1 MFSIIR
7 DNIADLRVDS
17 LIVEKS
23 GAAPALQ
30 APEEFYPRM
39 LGHLIRHVAEQKRE
53 ELAGMKELI
62 VITDTIPINKK
73 RDAVEKG
80 VKTVLKQMLPSGCR
94 FRVLH
99 HASMSSMGLQLA
111 DYCNWAIFRKWES
124 GDSTFYDALREGIK
138 SELEI

>member
-1 MFSIIR
+1 M
-7 DNIADLRVDS
+7 RVDS
-17 LIVEKS
+17 LIAEKS
-23 GAAPALQ
+23 RTAPALQ

-53 ELAGMKELI
+53 ELAEMKELI

-73 RDAVEKG
+73 RAAVEKG
-80 VKTVLKQMLPSGCR
+80 VKAVLKKMLPSGCR

-99 HASMSSMGLQLA
+99 HASMSNMGLQLA
-111 DYCNWAIFRKWES
+111 DYSNWAIFRKWES
-124 GDSTFYDALREGIK
+124 EDRLFYDELNEGIK